1 MQWTQKK
8 IRSQVAQ
15 VVQLFGGG
23 KHPRGMSELNP
34 CLPSF
39 RRPPASLG
47 RVSDVTVTSPSRKRH
62 PATTTQTPPR
72 RGHTP
77 IRMPAGYLHELVDLL
92 LLFGWENVLGQGTPP
107 RTTHTRLR
115 QQGSAGQM
123 CAHRGTGL
131 RTRASVIFSG
141 VPFSAP
147 CSQQVSFLARPRHN
161 SHTPHLS
168 HTTSATPQRADL
180 TARRVR
186 LREGPYA
193 LPTRVCPLT
202 PPHGTCYPS

>member
-1 MQWTQKK
+1 
-8 IRSQVAQ
+8 
-15 VVQLFGGG
+15 
-23 KHPRGMSELNP
+23 MSELNP

-115 QQGSAGQM
+115 QQGSAGQL

-147 CSQQVSFLARPRHN
+147 CSQQVSFLARPRYN

-193 LPTRVCPLT
+193 RLPVNSSAWDLLPILVAHLSRSATGQNDAWDGCITLT
-202 PPHGTCYPS
+202 HLAR